1 MERGQDDGG
10 LVNQGV
16 ILKMARARQRDGE
29 LAHNP
34 PWARREEQDA
44 VAQRDSL
51 ADIVSDEENRLAG
64 RRPNRLKLKLKAVA
78 GQGIE
83 CAEGFVHQQHRR
95 VKGER
100 TGEGGALAHAARELV
115 DETVLEAGQVY
126 EINEVAG
133 GTGTGS
139 GGESGLPQAKLDITL
154 DIEPREERG
163 LLKKQH
169 PVGAG
174 ATNGA
179 RISENGPG
187 ARGFEASDE
196 AEQRRL
202 AATAG
207 AKQTDKLTGAHLKG
221 ERGER
226 LDASPTGHKV
236 LRDPSKAQGNAAR
249 LHKNLVRKPAPLGRK
264 RRSPFF
270 WLMPRF

>member
-16 ILKMARARQRDGE
+16 ILKVARARQRDGE

-44 VAQRDSL
+44 VAQRDGL
-51 ADIVSDEENRLAG
+51 TDIVGDEENSLAG
-64 RRPNRLKLKLKAVA
+64 RSPNRLKLKLEAVA

-83 CAEGFVHQQHRR
+83 RTERFVHQQHRR

-100 TGEGGALAHAARELV
+100 TSEGGALAHAARELV
-115 DETVLEAGQVY
+115 DETVLEAGQVD

-133 GTGTGS
+133 GTGA
-139 GGESGLPQAKLDITL
+139 GGGGDAGLPQAKLDIML

-163 LLKKQH
+163 LLKEQH

-174 ATNGA
+174 ATHGV
-179 RISENGPG
+179 RSGENGPG

-202 AATAG
+202 AATTG
-207 AKQTDKLTGAHLKG
+207 AKQTDKLTGTDLKVK
-221 ERGER
+221 RGER
-226 LDASPTGHKV
+226 LDGSPTGHKV

-249 LHKNLVRKPAPLGRK
+249 LHMVSSFML
-264 RRSPFF
+264 RRAV
-270 WLMPRF
+270 